1 MLTLMFFFAAMVI
14 MRSIPSARASSGLKG
29 MTSSLTAPAS
39 SLLKSRRL
47 SMISS
52 KSSQL
57 PRAVVTKSRCSLF
70 FFECDRVSLWRRNGG
85 TRERRH
91 ALVELG
97 FAEETEETVEG
108 AERSS

>member
-70 FFECDRVSLWRRNGG
+70 FFFSVIASACGEGMEERAREGTHLLSSVSLRRL
-85 TRERRH
+85 RRP
-91 ALVELG
+91 
-97 FAEETEETVEG
+97 
-108 AERSS
+108 